1 MKRSEPSLDPAKR
14 NAAARAVAAVED
26 KMVLGLGSGSTAAL
40 MVEALAKRIAA
51 EGLSVAGIP
60 TSEGTAA
67 LAKRL
72 GVPLTD
78 LERNRRIDLTID
90 GADQIERGTLNLV
103 KGLGGALLRE
113 KIVAEASARMI
124 VIADASKLVQRLG
137 DATPLPVE
145 IVPFGWPL
153 VLDRLKELRAECVL
167 RREGDVPFVTNGGNY
182 VADCRF
188 DTIAD
193 AAALQVKLKSITGVV
208 ETGLFIGLASQAMI
222 GRSDGVEILE
232 RR

>member
-1 MKRSEPSLDPAKR
+1 VKSNDPLLIPLKR
-14 NAAARAVAAVED
+14 AAAERAVAEVEN

-40 MVEALAKRIAA
+40 MVEALAKRIA
-51 EGLSVAGIP
+51 EGLTVVGIP
-60 TSEGTAA
+60 TSEGTAT

-78 LERNRRIDLTID
+78 FERNRRIDLTID

-113 KIVAEASARMI
+113 KIVAEASDRMI
-124 VIADASKLVQRLG
+124 VIADGSKLVLKLG
-137 DATPLPVE
+137 AATPLPVE
-145 IVPFGWPL
+145 IVPFGWPI
-153 VLDRLKELRAECVL
+153 VLDRLRELRAECVL

-188 DTIAD
+188 DAIAD
-193 AAALQVKLKSITGVV
+193 AASLQAKLKAITGVV
-208 ETGLFIGLASQAMI
+208 ETGLFVGLATQAMI
-222 GRSDGVEILE
+222 GREKGVEILS
-232 RR
+232 R

>member
-1 MKRSEPSLDPAKR
+1 MKSTDPALVPLKR
-14 NAAARAVAAVED
+14 QAAERAVAEVED

-40 MVEALAKRIAA
+40 MVEALAKRVAA
-51 EGLSVAGIP
+51 GLQVVGIP

-78 LERNRRIDLTID
+78 FEHNRRIDLTID
-90 GADQIERGTLNLV
+90 GADQIEPGTLNLV

-124 VIADASKLVQRLG
+124 VIADATKLVTRLG

-145 IVPFGWPL
+145 IVPFAWPL
-153 VLDRLKELRAECVL
+153 VLDRLKELGAECRL

-188 DTIAD
+188 DAIAD
-193 AAALQVKLKSITGVV
+193 AAALQATLKAITGVV
-208 ETGLFIGLASQAMI
+208 ETGLFVGLATQAMI
-222 GRSDGVEILE
+222 GRAEGLEILE

>member
-1 MKRSEPSLDPAKR
+1 MKSSDPALVPLKR
-14 NAAARAVAAVED
+14 MAAERAIAEVED

-40 MVEALAKRIAA
+40 MVEALARRVAA
-51 EGLSVAGIP
+51 GLQVVGIP
-60 TSEGTAA
+60 TSEATAA

-78 LERNRRIDLTID
+78 FEHKRRIDLTID
-90 GADQIERGTLNLV
+90 GADQIEQGTLNLV

-124 VIADASKLVQRLG
+124 VIADPTKLVKKLG
-137 DATPLPVE
+137 AATPLPVE

-153 VLDRLKELRAECVL
+153 VLDRLKALRAECVL

-188 DTIAD
+188 DAIAD
-193 AAALQVKLKSITGVV
+193 AAALQAKLKAITGVV
-208 ETGLFIGLASQAMI
+208 ETGLFVGLASQAMI
-222 GRSDGVEILE
+222 GRADGVEVLAPA
-232 RR
+232 